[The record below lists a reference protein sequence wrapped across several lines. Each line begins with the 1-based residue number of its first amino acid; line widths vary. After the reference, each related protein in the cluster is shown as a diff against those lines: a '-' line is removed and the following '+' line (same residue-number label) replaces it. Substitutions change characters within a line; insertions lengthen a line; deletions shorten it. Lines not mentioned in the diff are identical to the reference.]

1 MTDLSPRLQDL
12 VRAAK
17 AESRPSEAAQTRVL
31 EALGARLGTSALAG
45 DGPTAALG
53 SSAAP
58 AAMLK
63 AAAISAVG
71 VAILGGA
78 WLYLQVS
85 ERARPHLELQSSVAA
100 PMLSAPSD
108 EVDATAASSQATVL
122 VTSPSSETKPSIATS
137 STVTSV
143 RGRAAEGRAPD
154 RLGEEV
160 ALISRAQSEI
170 ASSRLDSALGTLD
183 EHARKFPRGILS
195 EERIAARIQALCAL
209 GRTAEANAQLNRLS
223 RRSLH
228 HRGQSE
234 NACGVQPRSATD
246 RLSN

>member
-12 VRAAK
+12 VRAVK
-17 AESRPSEAAQTRVL
+17 AESRPSEVAQTRVL
-31 EALGARLGTSALAG
+31 EALEARLGTSALVG
-45 DGPTAALG
+45 DGPMAAIG
-53 SSAAP
+53 SPAAP

-78 WLYLQVS
+78 AWLYLQTS
-85 ERARPHLELQSSVAA
+85 ERSHPHLELQNSVVA
-100 PMLSAPSD
+100 PVLSAPSD
-108 EVDATAASSQATVL
+108 EADAAAAFSQAAAS
-122 VTSPSSETKPSIATS
+122 VTPPSSETKPSTAS
-137 STVTSV
+137 SAAMSAK
-143 RGRAAEGRAPD
+143 GRAADVRAPD
-154 RLGEEV
+154 RLAEEV

-234 NACGVQPRSATD
+234 NACGIQPSSATG
-246 RLSN
+246 RSSN